1 MPLKLPEVESVPYP
15 VRFFVKG
22 VIVLLVISLVIG
34 TASYIAQ
41 TYEQLLKDLF
51 VALVVV
57 LFTMFVGWLTE
68 QA

>member
-22 VIVLLVISLVIG
+22 AVVLLVISLVIG

-57 LFTMFVGWLTE
+57 LFTIFVGWLTE